1 MPKSRGRRPG
11 RGAKNKPARRTPR
24 PPQRAD
30 LLLRDARQLSSC
42 DDPLVAEIWA
52 SGWLGQAWINAPL
65 GQREAEHQLCM
76 QVCGRVCT
84 TPTPHGLA
92 AVAALTRAAP
102 ATETPMLSGTIDILA
117 ETQPPPPWQHT
128 NDPTEWTPV
137 TAWRAVDVWDSEHVL
152 FLDYDGP
159 HPHTLMAQINH
170 TGGVLVDKLAVLQPG
185 AATHW
190 DHLHDQEQ
198 VPMPLT
204 TQPVGE
210 VLAELADALRTTD
223 MTWPRNDDED
233 FVDHRAL
240 AWTRCRDHLPDWP
253 EHTEIP
259 DTERDRLIQQ
269 FTTSNGHGDEPNQNN
284 ENNEVVRSLAELFL
298 DYGQGYIISG
308 PLSWSPDQVMLL
320 LADWLPRKAILDAD
334 QRQALPDV
342 LRRWI
347 NFALTQRGTDPQ
359 WITPV
364 LDAVDTYLPEFHAAF
379 DDDTAWGPAKHI
391 AAALTERGIDLTNR
405 QAVDD
410 AIRALNAEQLA
421 QRLLE

>member
-24 PPQRAD
+24 PPQRAEA
-30 LLLRDARQLSSC
+30 LLRDARQLTRC
-42 DDPLVAEIWA
+42 DDPLAAEIWA

-65 GQREAEHQLCM
+65 GDREAEQGLCT
-76 QVCGRVCT
+76 QVCGRAAT
-84 TPTPHGLA
+84 TPTPAGLA
-92 AVAALTRAAP
+92 AVAALARVAP
-102 ATETPMLSGTIDILA
+102 VTEAQMLTGTLDILA
-117 ETQPPPPWQHT
+117 ETQPLPPWQRNAQT
-128 NDPTEWTPV
+128 TQWTAV
-137 TAWRAVDVWDSEHVL
+137 TAWKAVNVWDSERVL
-152 FLDYDGP
+152 FLGYDGP
-159 HPHTLMAQINH
+159 RPHTLMAQIDQ
-170 TGGVLVDKLAVLQPG
+170 TGGVLVDKLAVLEPG
-185 AATHW
+185 AVAHW
-190 DHLHDQEQ
+190 DDLHDQEQ
-198 VPMPLT
+198 VPMPIT
-204 TQPVGE
+204 TEPVGD

-233 FVDHRAL
+233 FLDHRAL
-240 AWTRCRDHLPDWP
+240 AWSRCRDHLPDWP
-253 EHTEIP
+253 EHTELP
-259 DTERDRLIQQ
+259 DTERDRLIEQ
-269 FTTSNGHGDEPNQNN
+269 FTTNSGHGDEPNPTD
-284 ENNEVVRSLAELFL
+284 ENNEVLRSLAELFL
-298 DYGQGYIISG
+298 DYGEGYIISG
-308 PLSWSPDQVMLL
+308 PLCWSPDQVMLF

-347 NFALTQRGTDPQ
+347 TFALTQRGTDPQ

-364 LDAVDTYLPEFHAAF
+364 LDAVETYLPEFHTAF
-379 DDDTAWGPAKHI
+379 DDHTAWGPAKQI